1 LLIVSVV
8 LVLIAFVLLRFTI
21 NFTID
26 EEFHEIGVM
35 KAIGIPVRKIRTLY
49 LIKYLAIAIA
59 GSLTGLVLSVPF
71 GNMMLDRV
79 LQNMVADQGYFWVN
93 ILCALLTVGLVVL
106 FCFSCTRKIKKL
118 TPIDAVRSGNTGE
131 RFTAKG
137 IIKLNKS
144 FLKPVP
150 FMAVNDILGNIKRFG
165 VMIIAFTLGLLLI
178 TIPINAANTLNSDY
192 MVEWVSMPP
201 GQATLFGGGGGAT
214 LFDGSGGNSAAVVKD
229 ARAAAEAEIKRI
241 KSVLAEQGMPAEVSQ
256 EMMLNFRVRFD
267 DTVLAIPAYQGIGD
281 SKTDKY
287 TYLEGYPPEQAG
299 EIAITQVSAD
309 SLGVKIGD
317 TLMIATGGDEIEK
330 PFIIAG
336 TFQTLFQMGVGIRF
350 NEDEVLDYGAMFFG
364 HAVNVRFTDN
374 PDSDT
379 VKERM
384 EQMELI
390 FPEYSVSTPAAYV
403 QTHTGGMNES
413 LGGIIAVIEA
423 VVIFINMLIAVLMI
437 RSFITKEKGEIA
449 VMKAIG
455 FKTRSLIAWQALRI
469 GIVFAVSGILAAL
482 LSEPLSMLG
491 VGPVFKMMGAGSIHF
506 YINPTEIY
514 VQWPVIIL
522 SVTMLA
528 SILAAFGIYRI
539 HPRQTGNIE

>member
-59 GSLTGLVLSVPF
+59 GSLIGLALSVPF
-71 GNMMLDRV
+71 GNLMLDRV

-93 ILCALLTVGLVVL
+93 ILCALLTVGLVIL
-106 FCFSCTRKIKKL
+106 FCFSCTRKIVKL
-118 TPIDAVRSGNTGE
+118 TPIDAVRSGSTGE

-137 IIKLNKS
+137 VIKLNKS
-144 FLKPVP
+144 FLRPVP

-192 MVEWVSMPP
+192 MAELVSMPP
-201 GQATLFGGGGGAT
+201 GQVALFGGE
-214 LFDGSGGNSAAVVKD
+214 NIAAVAKV
-229 ARAAAEAEIKRI
+229 AHAAAVEQTTHIKA
-241 KSVLAEQGMPAEVSQ
+241 VLAEQGMPAEVSQ
-256 EMMLNFRVRFD
+256 EMMLNYRVRYG
-267 DTVLAIPAYQGIGD
+267 DTVLVLPAYQGVGD
-281 SKTDKY
+281 SKADMY
-287 TYLEGYPPEQAG
+287 AYLDGYPPENVG
-299 EIAITQVSAD
+299 EIAMTQVSAD
-309 SLGVKIGD
+309 SFGVKIGD
-317 TLMIATGGDEIEK
+317 SVMIATGGDEVEK
-330 PFIIAG
+330 PFIITG

-350 NEDEVLDYGAMFFG
+350 NEEEILDYSAMFFG

-374 PDSDT
+374 PSGDT

-384 EQMELI
+384 ERMESI
-390 FPEYSVSTPAAYV
+390 FPEYSVATPAEYI
-403 QTHTGGMNES
+403 QTHTGSMNES

-455 FKTRSLIAWQALRI
+455 FKSRSLVAWQVLRI
-469 GIVFAVSGILAAL
+469 GIVFAVSGILAAV
-482 LSEPLSMLG
+482 LSEPLSQLG
-491 VGPVFKMMGAGSIHF
+491 AGQAFKIMGAGSIHF
-506 YINPTEIY
+506 YIDPFEIY
-514 VQWPVIIL
+514 LKWPVIIL
-522 SVTMLA
+522 GMTLLA
-528 SILAAFGIYRI
+528 GIIAALGIYGI
-539 HPRQTGNIE
+539 NPRQTGNIE